1 MFGQLLPWLLF
12 ILSFRNPPPM
22 PMKSPANPNVRV
34 TVTAPARLHMG
45 FLDLG
50 GSLGRRFG
58 SIGVGINEI
67 ATRLTLTSAERL
79 TAEGP
84 GAERAA
90 AAAEK
95 FTRAVERPC
104 PAAIRVEQAIPGH
117 AGLGSGTQLALAV
130 GMGLS
135 RLHGLELG
143 VRDIAPITERG
154 ARSGIGIA
162 VFEQGGLVV
171 DGGRGERTGIPPVI
185 ARMEMPAEWRFIL
198 ILDERDQGLHGTAEI
213 EAFRTL
219 PTFPAEEA
227 ARLCHWLLMKGL
239 PALAE
244 RDIVNFGAVIAE
256 LQRSVG
262 DHFAPAQG
270 GRFTSRDVSEA
281 LGFLESRGAVGIGQS
296 SWGPTGFCLVDEP
309 RRAEALL
316 AEARDRFGGR
326 PGLRFILGTARN
338 RGAEITV
345 ERMGGSGSGA

>member
-1 MFGQLLPWLLF
+1 
-12 ILSFRNPPPM
+12 
-22 PMKSPANPNVRV
+22 MKSSADPNARV

-58 SIGVGINEI
+58 SIGVGVNEI
-67 ATRLTLTSAERL
+67 ATRLTLASADSL
-79 TAEGP
+79 SAEGP
-84 GAERAA
+84 GAERAL

-95 FTRAVERPC
+95 FARAMARPC
-104 PAAIRVEQAIPGH
+104 PAAIRIEQAIPGH

-135 RLHGLELG
+135 RLYGLGLG
-143 VRDIAPITERG
+143 VRDIAPLTERG

-171 DGGRGERTGIPPVI
+171 DGGRGEKTGIPPVI
-185 ARMEMPAEWRFIL
+185 ARLDMPAEWRFIL
-198 ILDERDQGLHGTAEI
+198 ILDERDQGLHGTAEL

-219 PTFPAEEA
+219 PPFPAEEA

-244 RDIVNFGAVIAE
+244 RDIVAFGAVITE
-256 LQRSVG
+256 LQRAVG

-270 GRFTSRDVSEA
+270 GRFTSRDVGEA

-309 RRAEALL
+309 RRAETLL
-316 AEARDRFGGR
+316 AEAQDRFGGR
-326 PGLRFILGTARN
+326 PGLRFLLGTARN
-338 RGAEITV
+338 RGAEITA
-345 ERMGGSGSGA
+345 ERMGADPTDA